1 MLGLTRSLSRL
12 LAAATVAAAVAC
24 SPAEQGVTRAQTGE
38 PVIVLS
44 EGACDQTCP
53 VYDMT
58 LRPDGAYILNGV
70 KFVKTPGVSDGNLG
84 ANAWKKAEEALNEAG
99 FWSLPADQTAMVS
112 ENCHSGTP
120 TVQVT
125 WRTTEGKQKTI
136 AYTAGCGGPEMR
148 QAIVGLRQAMSFDAL
163 VWTEDRFAPDGSR

>member
-1 MLGLTRSLSRL
+1 MVGITSSFTRI
-12 LAAATVAAAVAC
+12 AAVAIAAVAAAC
-24 SPAEQGVTRAQTGE
+24 SGGEVGVTQSQPGN

-44 EGACDQTCP
+44 EGDCAQTCP

-58 LRPDGAYILNGV
+58 LHPDGAYVLNGV
-70 KFVKTPGVSDGNLG
+70 KFVKTPGVTEGKLG
-84 ANAWKKAEEALNEAG
+84 AGAWKKAEETLNEAG
-99 FWSLPADQTAMVS
+99 FWSQPVDQTSMVS

-125 WRTTEGKQKTI
+125 WRTPEGKQKTI
-136 AYTAGCGGPEMR
+136 TYTAGCGGPEMR
-148 QAIVGLRQAMSFDAL
+148 QAIVGLREAMGFGNL